1 MALPRFKDEDRQFG
15 VTVGTVFAAIGLF
28 LLFRRNFGSVGGT
41 VSLVLGLGLVLF
53 GLLAPR
59 LLKPVHKGWMA
70 FAAVLGWINTRLIL
84 GAVFYTM
91 FFLSRVGLFL
101 FRKDPM
107 HRRPDKRMDTY
118 WNKIADPEPEPA
130 SYENSF

>member
-28 LLFRRNFGSVGGT
+28 LLIRRNFGSIGGT
-41 VSLVLGLGLVLF
+41 IFLVLGLGLIGF
-53 GLLAPR
+53 GLFAPR
-59 LLKPVHKGWMA
+59 LLKPVHKGWMV
-70 FAAVLGWINTRLIL
+70 FAAILGWINTRLIL
-84 GAVFYTM
+84 GLVFYTM
-91 FFLSRVGLFL
+91 FLLTRVAMLIL
-101 FRKDPM
+101 RKDPM
-107 HRRPDKRMDTY
+107 HRHPDKRMDTY